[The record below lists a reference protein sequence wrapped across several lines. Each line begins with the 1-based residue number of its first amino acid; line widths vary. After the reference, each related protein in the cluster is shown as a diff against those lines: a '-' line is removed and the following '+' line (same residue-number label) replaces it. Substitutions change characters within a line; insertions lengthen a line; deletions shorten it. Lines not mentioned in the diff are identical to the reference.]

1 MNIIIG
7 LLTGAAASMGLGGGF
22 IFLIY
27 LSAFTDTPQD
37 IAQGANLLFFL
48 PIALLSLIIHAK
60 NKLIDWKIIKLYGF
74 FGLIGAAAGSIAGMY
89 IDASLLRKLFAMLLI
104 AVGIKEIFHKNK
116 EKTPESK

>member
-1 MNIIIG
+1 
-7 LLTGAAASMGLGGGF
+7 MGLGGGF

-89 IDASLLRKLFAMLLI
+89 IDASLLRKLFAVLLI